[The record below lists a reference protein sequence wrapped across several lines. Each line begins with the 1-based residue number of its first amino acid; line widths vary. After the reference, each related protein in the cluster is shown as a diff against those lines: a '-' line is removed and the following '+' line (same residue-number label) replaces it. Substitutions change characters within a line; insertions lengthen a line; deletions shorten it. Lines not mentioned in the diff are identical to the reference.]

1 MDRLGRRGGS
11 AEIADGSF
19 HESMARLSVHLATR
33 KPTHELPDLLPPPR
47 RFRVAWPYA
56 LVVTIIGAGAI
67 AIAYPYYKWLVQDD
81 APRVVPQHV
90 ATATAV
96 PAPVVAAAAVAPE
109 PAAPP
114 PPAPAEVQHPAPVDV
129 AAEIPAPPP
138 PEPPVTLPAS
148 VGAAAPQAEIALS
161 RSEIVEVQ
169 KRLVSLGIDIG
180 RADGV
185 VGPRTTAGARSYE
198 QRVGQPATGKVNR
211 SLLALLRQDPGTASA
226 LPARAQ

>member
-11 AEIADGSF
+11 AEIADDSF

-33 KPTHELPDLLPPPR
+33 KPTHELPDPLPPPR
-47 RFRVAWPYA
+47 HFRVAWPYV
-56 LVVTIIGAGAI
+56 LVVAIIGAG

-90 ATATAV
+90 ATATAA
-96 PAPVVAAAAVAPE
+96 PTPVVAAAAVAPE
-109 PAAPP
+109 PAPAPP
-114 PPAPAEVQHPAPVDV
+114 PPAEVQHPAPVDV

-148 VGAAAPQAEIALS
+148 VGSAAPQAEIALS

-169 KRLVSLGIDIG
+169 KRLLSLAIDIG
-180 RADGV
+180 RADGI
-185 VGPRTTAGARSYE
+185 VGPRTTAGARRYE
-198 QRVGQPATGKVNR
+198 QRVGQPATGKVDR

-226 LPARAQ
+226 LQARAP